1 MKPTVA
7 DKGKKTLLQQ
17 ESKDDSW
24 KIHSNKGLLSFTS
37 QMRKILKP
45 LILKKGFVFFDLLSS
60 WKDIV
65 GDEMAQGVR
74 PEKVTYPKGERTNGT
89 LYVKAA
95 DGSFA
100 LSMEYKKQAV
110 ICAVN
115 RLFGYQVISKVRISQ
130 GLVLFKPVFPPVPKK
145 EILNPDEEAYL
156 RQSVSNIENEDIRTG
171 LERLGRLIMLK
182 DKKKK
187 KNKLVLDF

>member
-7 DKGKKTLLQQ
+7 DKGEKTLLQQ

-74 PEKVTYPKGERTNGT
+74 PEKVTYPKGERANGT

-130 GLVLFKPVFPPVPKK
+130 GLVLFKPVFPPVQK
-145 EILNPDEEAYL
+145 EEVLNPDEEAYL

-182 DKKKK
+182 DKKKEK
-187 KNKLVLDF
+187 K